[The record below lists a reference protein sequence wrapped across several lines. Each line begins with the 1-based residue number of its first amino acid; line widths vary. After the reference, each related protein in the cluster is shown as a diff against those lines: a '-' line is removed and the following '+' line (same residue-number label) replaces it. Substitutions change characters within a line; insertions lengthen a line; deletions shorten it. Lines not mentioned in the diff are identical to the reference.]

1 MVFTLLSRSSSRSSF
16 PSIPLVADV
25 AIRRSGV
32 HDLIGARGEASF
44 SLLVTREHP
53 VHGFL
58 FELPRHLG
66 EKKRGVDFFVELFS
80 TGETVPYFLVQV
92 KTTRTGYTPGGRL
105 KVGIGGDELRR
116 LAAYPAPTYVVGID
130 EPAQRGY
137 IVSANGESTSGF
149 SRMCTEFPLTPDV
162 LAQLHREVEAYWE
175 AARPTFAS
183 AFVDSDWREQ

>member
-1 MVFTLLSRSSSRSSF
+1 M
-16 PSIPLVADV
+16 
-25 AIRRSGV
+25 
-32 HDLIGARGEASF
+32 
-44 SLLVTREHP
+44 
-53 VHGFL
+53 
-58 FELPRHLG
+58 
-66 EKKRGVDFFVELFS
+66 ELFS

-105 KVGIGGDELRR
+105 KVGIGGDELKR

-137 IVSANGESTSGF
+137 IVAANGESTSGF
-149 SRMCTEFPLTPDV
+149 SGMCTEFPLTPDV

-175 AARPTFAS
+175 VARPAFAS